1 MDPLTVNLL
10 GLAGMFVLLILG
22 MPIGF
27 AMGVAG
33 FLGLVQL
40 NGWESSLYL
49 LGQTAY
55 EEATEAELSVVPL
68 FILMGYFATHS
79 GLSEALYRACNTWL
93 GHRRGGL
100 AMATIGGC
108 GAFAAICG
116 SSLATAATMS
126 QVALPEMRRYNYD
139 DRLATGAIAAGG
151 TIGILIPPSVILVI
165 YGILTEGDIGALFA
179 AGVLPGILTVIF
191 FMATVFIVT
200 SIKPELGPRGER
212 ASGLQQLAAIKD
224 VWGTVILFLLVI
236 GGIYTG
242 AFTPTEAAGI
252 GAIGAF
258 NLAVAAHAKYRG
270 RPVRQLLQAALIIL
284 SILLISMAALLIV
297 NVSAGK
303 APADWP
309 EWYTWPAWALLVV
322 SQIIFL
328 MLAWPIRRIIGF
340 CLIETVKTT
349 AMIFTILIGAILLN
363 KFLTFGGLADGIG
376 DWVEGLEVSPWTTM
390 IVILLIYLV
399 LGCALDALAMILL
412 TIPIFFP
419 ILGNLDL
426 GMSPSLAAIW
436 FGVIVVMV
444 VELGLIS
451 PPIGMNVFVIK
462 GIARDVPLGRI
473 YRGVMPF
480 VAAQILLIILLVLF
494 PEIATWLPSTM
505 QGGG

>member
-1 MDPLTVNLL
+1 MDGLTLNLIGL
-10 GLAGMFVLLILG
+10 GGIFALLAVG

-27 AMGVAG
+27 AMAVAG
-33 FLGLVQL
+33 FVGVSFLI
-40 NGWESSLYL
+40 GWDPALSL
-49 LGQTAY
+49 LGQTAF
-55 EEATEAELSVVPL
+55 ETAREAELSVVPL

-79 GLSEALYRACNTWL
+79 GLSKALYRAFNTWM

-139 DRLATGAIAAGG
+139 DRLATGSIAAGG

-179 AGVLPGILTVIF
+179 AGILPGILTVIF
-191 FMATVFIVT
+191 FMATIYIIT
-200 SIKPELGPRGER
+200 TINPALGPRGKR
-212 ASGLQQLAAIKD
+212 ASGRQMVYAIKD
-224 VWGTVILFLLVI
+224 VWGTFVLFMLVM

-258 NLAVAAHAKYRG
+258 NLAAVAHAAK
-270 RPVRQLLQAALIIL
+270 RPGTRR
-284 SILLISMAALLIV
+284 
-297 NVSAGK
+297 
-303 APADWP
+303 
-309 EWYTWPAWALLVV
+309 LLVV
-322 SQIIFL
+322 GVGILVALIVSLGLLTAVNLATGSDASAWPDWYRMPAFILLLASQAIFTW
-328 MLAWPIRRIIGF
+328 LALPIRRLMGY
-340 CLIETVKTT
+340 CLMETTKTT
-349 AMIFTILIGAILLN
+349 AMIFMILIGAILLN
-363 KFLTFGGLADGIG
+363 KFLTIGGLAEFIG
-376 DWVEGLEVSPWTTM
+376 EWVEGLNVSPWTTM

-412 TIPIFFP
+412 TIPIFYP
-419 ILGNLDL
+419 ILTTLDL
-426 GMSPSLAAIW
+426 GMPAEEAAIW
-436 FGVIVVMV
+436 FGIIVVMV

-462 GIARDVPLGRI
+462 GIATDVPLSRI

-480 VAAQILLIILLVLF
+480 VAAEIVLIILLVLM

-505 QGGG
+505 RGGG